1 MSTLFGAIG
10 EGINQDKGMLWG
22 LVNNQIA
29 YHQSGKQQRRA
40 YLYAKKLQEQQYNL
54 GIKGYKDS
62 PSAMREGLTKAGYN
76 PMLAL
81 GNVNSGVSVA
91 GGTPVQANSTSSN
104 SPDLTGSALDMQR
117 LTNETQQT
125 NSNIDVNNAT
135 SFKTRMEGIAQSL
148 RNRFINDREKAEIS
162 RTLKEAYKLESDS
175 LFNEASI
182 QNMQRQLDLQR
193 FLGMRGQNLQYNAS
207 KYATD
212 VGAETARGTITTH
225 NPFGLGS
232 VSKYYQPDDTMRMPY
247 KFHDKSYIDTNDR
260 RYWHYY

>member
-29 YHQSGKQQRRA
+29 QHYSNKQQYQA
-40 YLYAKKLQEQQYNL
+40 YHYAKKLQEQQYNL
-54 GIKGYKDS
+54 GIQGYKDS
-62 PSAMREGLTKAGYN
+62 PSAMREGLINAGYN

-81 GNVNSGVSVA
+81 GNVNSGTSVA
-91 GGTPVQANSTSSN
+91 GGTPVQANASSGN
-104 SPDLTGSALDMQR
+104 SPNLTGTALDMQR

-175 LFNEASI
+175 LFNDASI

-193 FLGMRGQNLQYNAS
+193 FLGMRGQDLQYNAS
-207 KYATD
+207 KYASD
-212 VGAETARGTITTH
+212 VNERNNIRTNRTTRSFENKSLGKFGGVSSYRGSN
-225 NPFGLGS
+225 NP
-232 VSKYYQPDDTMRMPY
+232 K
-247 KFHDKSYIDTNDR
+247 NDLYFDLR
-260 RYWHYY
+260 